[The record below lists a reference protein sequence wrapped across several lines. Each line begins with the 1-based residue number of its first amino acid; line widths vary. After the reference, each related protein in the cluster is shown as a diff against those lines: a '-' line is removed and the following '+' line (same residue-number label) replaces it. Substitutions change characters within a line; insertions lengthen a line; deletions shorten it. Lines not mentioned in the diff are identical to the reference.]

1 MEENKSTN
9 TDAALF
15 SHREEIEMDLLLEG
29 VYRLSGYDFRNY
41 MRSSIGR
48 RIQNRMRMEQIPTI
62 SRLLEQA
69 IYEPEMLDK
78 LLNDFSI
85 NVTEMFRNPSFFK
98 TFREQVV
105 PILKELPA
113 IRIWHAGC
121 STGEEVYS
129 MAILLE
135 EEGLAER
142 THIFATDMNERV
154 LELAK
159 QGRFVLNKMQNYT
172 KNYFLSGGTRSFS
185 EFYTTDERFAYLKP
199 ELLNNISFAQHNLVT
214 DQSFN
219 EFHVIICRNVLIYFT
234 GALQNQVHHL
244 FHESLCDGGFIG
256 LGDKESLKF
265 TEVAYNY
272 QEFNASEKIYRKIT

>member
-1 MEENKSTN
+1 MADKQFNKMEEES
-9 TDAALF
+9 F
-15 SHREEIEMDLLLEG
+15 SQREEIEIDLLLEG

-48 RIQNRMRMEQIPTI
+48 RIRNRMRMEQIPSI

-69 IYEPEMLDK
+69 IYEPEILNK

-98 TFREQVV
+98 SFREKVV
-105 PILKELPA
+105 PQLRDLPV

-135 EEGLAER
+135 EEGLADR

-154 LELAK
+154 LEQAK
-159 QGRFVLNKMQNYT
+159 QGKFALAKMQNYT
-172 KNYFLSGGTRSFS
+172 KNYFLSGGQRSLS
-185 EFYTTDERFAYLKP
+185 EFYTTDERFAYFHPK
-199 ELLNNISFAQHNLVT
+199 LLTNISFAQHNLVT

-219 EFHVIICRNVLIYFT
+219 EFHVIVCRNVLIYFT

-244 FHESLCDGGFIG
+244 FHQSLSDGGFVG

-265 TEVAYNY
+265 TEVAYHY
-272 QEFNASEKIYRKIT
+272 QEFVPSEKIYRKIK